1 MNSLLRKLRP
11 ENIELRSRMRDE
23 QLRKAEQERLQRES
37 DYARLERLYVE
48 HNYSHINQHLRNV
61 QGGSNF

>member
-11 ENIELRSRMRDE
+11 ETMEMRSRMREE

-37 DYARLERLYVE
+37 DYARYERLYVE
-48 HNYSHINQHLRNV
+48 HNYSHINQHLRKV

>member
-11 ENIELRSRMRDE
+11 ENIEMRSRMRDE
-23 QLRKAEQERLQRES
+23 QLRRAEQERLQRES

-48 HNYSHINQHLRNV
+48 HNYSNINQHLRNV